1 MRCRQLNLAITGSSG
16 ERGGNMVVPSGVGCM
31 HLSLPMFLLSCTCKG
46 MLPQLQIHAMSPHS
60 YRRATIQSLS
70 LVLTMW
76 GQESS

>member
-1 MRCRQLNLAITGSSG
+1 MRCRQLNFAITGSSG
-16 ERGGNMVVPSGVGCM
+16 ERDGEYGGAVVGCM
-31 HLSLPMFLLSCTCKG
+31 HLSLPMFLLSCTCKV